1 MNTVDVSPVQ
11 MNLNSARPLV
21 TREFFSNRILKQKV
35 EELKQRLQMQKK
47 KNKKQIWS
55 HHKVRDGGEAALQQ
69 RPALRAEDSV
79 LR

>member
-21 TREFFSNRILKQKV
+21 TREFFSNRILKTKS
-35 EELKQRLQMQKK
+35 ERIKTKK
-47 KNKKQIWS
+47 TEAKKENKNQIWS